1 MNFGKLFGFGKKKE
15 VPIGQKCQQASLN
28 LDRQIYD
35 IELKIKNMEAK
46 TNALQN
52 EAKSRLRAG
61 DKNGAK
67 RCLAK
72 KKKYVDQI
80 KQLEG
85 ALTMMEEQKMMLE
98 SADSMRNIVTTI
110 KQTNQVIKE
119 TNKGMSIEDL
129 ENMRDDMED
138 IKADQ
143 EEINNFFAEYASQD
157 NDDVEEELENL
168 EKEMANEAIQL
179 PGAHGRVQNNAIN
192 QPMQRQK
199 QQEKQLN
206 QFLYS

>member
-15 VPIGQKCQQASLN
+15 VPIGEKCQQASLN

-35 IELKIKNMEAK
+35 IELKIKNIEAK
-46 TNALQN
+46 TNTLQN
-52 EAKSRLRAG
+52 EAKSRLKAG

-72 KKKYVDQI
+72 KKKYVNQI

-98 SADSMRNIVTTI
+98 SADSMRNIVNTI
-110 KQTNQVIKE
+110 KQTNQVVKE
-119 TNKGMSIEDL
+119 ANKGVSIEDL
-129 ENMRDDMED
+129 ENIRDDMDD

-143 EEINNFFAEYASQD
+143 EEINNFFAEYANQD
-157 NDDVEEELENL
+157 NDDIEAELEDL
-168 EKEMANEAIQL
+168 ENELASEEVKL
-179 PGAHGRVQNNAIN
+179 PGAHGGKIQNKGIN
-192 QPMQRQK
+192 QPMQRQR
-199 QQEKQLN
+199 QEAQLN